1 MSTADIYSLTVISC
15 IYRTEMCKLNAS
27 YAKPGVPATSWA
39 SGFGLQWSDQPSP
52 MPVYRGG
59 NLKPGQA
66 KKLASLQ
73 RQALMLTGHL
83 RKGTPTTGL
92 NVVLDSIPIDLY
104 ITGEM
109 AKTRIRLRHR
119 LPRDWNGC
127 GPGPYGKFGH
137 IRLSD
142 FLIDQLN
149 IPDLQTDDAVK
160 SKNFDFTTR
169 STLAPWSMV

>member
-1 MSTADIYSLTVISC
+1 MRSSLGKTW
-15 IYRTEMCKLNAS
+15 
-27 YAKPGVPATSWA
+27 G
-39 SGFGLQWSDQPSP
+39 PSP
-52 MPVYRGG
+52 ELSKWVWTAVVRPALTYACFIWGG

-92 NVVLDSIPIDLY
+92 NVVLDALPTDLF
-104 ITGEM
+104 IAGEI

-160 SKNFDFTTR
+160 SKLL
-169 STLAPWSMV
+169 SLIHI